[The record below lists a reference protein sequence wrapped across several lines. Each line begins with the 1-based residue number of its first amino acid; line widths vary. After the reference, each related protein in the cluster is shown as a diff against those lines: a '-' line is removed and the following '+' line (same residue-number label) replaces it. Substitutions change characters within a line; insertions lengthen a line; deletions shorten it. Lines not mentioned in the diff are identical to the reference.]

1 MLIGAPP
8 YTAPQTQNAA
18 FRYIISGKLEDVLR
32 HWKRLRLLTEDAVDL
47 LNKILCYERDRLSV
61 DQILEHPFLAVE
73 SLITSLHSVH

>member
-47 LNKILCYERDRLSV
+47 LNKILCYERDRISV
-61 DQILEHPFLAVE
+61 DQILEHPFLAVK
-73 SLITSLHSVH
+73 SLIASLHSVH